1 MSKWTK
7 FIAVLLALAI
17 VCVAGV
23 IVAFAADGDSAG
35 DTAGSEGEATEDV
48 GSDDFSGE
56 GITIE
61 TILNDPAYID
71 MDSYAYYIEHVKSDF
86 RPTDVITV
94 TPSNLVQDQS
104 SGYTIVDKYNGYLG
118 GQAVKTEETSTVTYS
133 FTVPTAGLYQV
144 FVEFCPTE
152 GKGSDAERRFL
163 INGELPFFDAGTVLF
178 VRTWKNKPVTAANTN
193 PITGFAV
200 DNRNNDIRPGL
211 EEAPMWNGT
220 YVVDPNG
227 YYVEPYS
234 FYLEAGENT
243 ITFEATK
250 EPLVIGQITIA
261 NKVAA
266 PTYQEYL
273 NALTNKNVIDGYYK
287 MYQAELTSHTSS
299 TTLIAQSN
307 RSSANV
313 TPYSVSEIK
322 YNTIGGETWNTS
334 GQWIEYEIEVPE
346 DGLYCLTLKYRQNI
360 ARGNYATRIL
370 KIDGEVPFAE
380 CENIQFPYENSW
392 KNKTIGD
399 AEGNPY
405 TFYLTAGKHTIR
417 LEASI
422 GDMTSLITRA
432 DELVNLLNVCYRK
445 ILMITGTSPDTY
457 ADYKLDQRLPGV
469 ILIFEN
475 TANEL
480 DKMIEDLLVLTDGEK
495 GDKVGTLQTLAK
507 QLRQLVAKPENI
519 PKSMDQLKTNIGS
532 LSTWM
537 INMAATPLEMDCFYV
552 TSQDKLAELPRAHD
566 TFWQSIA
573 HEFGAFIQSFFTDY
587 SSIGN
592 VYEEGEGTSN
602 ITVWITTGRD
612 QSNVLKAL
620 IDDTFVPATEAAGHP
635 VYVNLQLV
643 TGGNLLPAVVAGI
656 GPDVVVQV
664 WCTEPVNYAIRSAA
678 YDLTQFDDYDEIA
691 KRFNDSAI
699 EALKFEGN
707 NGHVGVY
714 GLPETETF
722 PMLFYRTDV
731 MDELG
736 LTVPETWNDVITILP
751 DLAEHNLAFGL
762 ASMADVAT
770 TLSIYS
776 MFLYQHGGQLYTDD
790 GTATAMDTDEAI
802 EAFELL
808 CLFYTDY
815 GCEVTYDFLNR
826 FRIGEMPIGISDYSL
841 YNTLSVFAPEIR
853 GKWSWALVPGTE
865 RVDENGK
872 TYIDRSVAATGN
884 TCMMLSATED
894 PDASWEF
901 MKWWTSADT
910 QVKFGKNL
918 ESVMGSAARYA
929 TANLEAFEQISWTTK
944 DHAMILEQW
953 SWAQGIPQLPGSYFT
968 SRHLSN
974 AFRKCVYNKVDPRE
988 TLIEYLRTINE
999 EITNKRVEFG
1009 LPTADDIAAGKGGN

>member
-7 FIAVLLALAI
+7 FIAVFLALTI

-23 IVAFAADGDSAG
+23 AVSFAADTDAGNSANGEVDSTG
-35 DTAGSEGEATEDV
+35 DV
-48 GSDDFSGE
+48 GSDDFTGE

-61 TILNDPAYID
+61 SILNDPAYID
-71 MDSYAYYIEHVKSDF
+71 MNSYAYYISHVKSTVK
-86 RPTDVITV
+86 PTDVIKV
-94 TPSNLVQDQS
+94 TPADLDTENSYGFSV
-104 SGYTIVDKYNGYLG
+104 VDNYNGYKG
-118 GQAVKTEETSTVTYS
+118 GSAVKTDEVSSVTYK
-133 FTVPTAGLYQV
+133 FTVQTSGLYQV
-144 FVEFCPTE
+144 FVEYSPTE
-152 GKGSDAERRFL
+152 GKGSDAERKFL

-178 VRTWKNKPVTAANTN
+178 VRTWKNKEVTATN
-193 PITGFAV
+193 KNPVTGFAV
-200 DNRNNDIRPGL
+200 DNRDNDIRPGL
-211 EEAPMWNGT
+211 VEDPIWNGAYIT
-220 YVVDPNG
+220 DPNG
-227 YYVEPYS
+227 YYVEPYY

-250 EPLVIGQITIA
+250 EPVVIGQITIA
-261 NKVAA
+261 NRVSA
-266 PTYQEYL
+266 PTYETYL
-273 NALTNKNVIDGYYK
+273 SQLTNKNVVDGYFKKYE
-287 MYQAELTSHTSS
+287 AELTNRTSS

-313 TPYSVSEIK
+313 TPYSVSKIR

-334 GQWIEYEIEVPE
+334 GQWIEYVIEVPE

-360 ARGNYATRIL
+360 ARGNYSTRIL
-370 KIDGEVPFAE
+370 TIDGSVPFAE
-380 CENIQFPYENSW
+380 CENLQFEYENKW
-392 KNKTIGD
+392 VNMTIGD
-399 AEGNPY
+399 DAGNPY
-405 TFYLTAGKHTIR
+405 TFYLTKGTHTIR

-422 GDMTSLITRA
+422 GDMTTLITKA
-432 DELVNLLNVCYRK
+432 NELVNLLNVCYRK
-445 ILMITGTSPDTY
+445 ILMITGTTPDTY
-457 ADYKLDQRLPGV
+457 ADYQLDQKLPGV

-480 DKMIEDLLVLTDGEK
+480 DKMIEDLLIHTDGEK
-495 GDKVGTLQTLAK
+495 GDKVGTLQTLSK

-519 PKSMDQLKTNIGS
+519 PKALDQLKTNIGS

-537 INMAATPLEMDCFYV
+537 INMASTPLEMDCFYV
-552 TSQDKLAELPRAHD
+552 TSEDQIAELPRAHD
-566 TFWQSIA
+566 RWWQSIA
-573 HEFGAFIQSFFTDY
+573 HEFSAFINSFFNDY

-592 VYEEGEGTSN
+592 VYEEDGNSSSVR
-602 ITVWITTGRD
+602 VWITTGRD
-612 QSNVLKAL
+612 QSNILKAL
-620 IDDTFVPATEAAGHP
+620 IDDTFVPNTEASGHP
-635 VYVNLQLV
+635 IYVNLQLV

-678 YDLTQFDDYDEIA
+678 YDLTQFDDYEEIA
-691 KRFNDSAI
+691 KRFNDSAL
-699 EALKFEGN
+699 EALKFEGA

-731 MDELG
+731 LDELNIE
-736 LTVPETWNDVITILP
+736 VPNTWTDVINILP

-762 ASMADVAT
+762 ASMSDVAT

-776 MFLYQHGGQLYTDD
+776 MFLYLHGGQLYTDD
-790 GTATAMDTDEAI
+790 GTQTAMDSDEAI
-802 EAFELL
+802 EAFKLL

-853 GKWSWALVPGTE
+853 GKWNWSLVPGVE
-865 RVDENGK
+865 RVDENGN
-872 TYIDRSVAATGN
+872 TYIDRSVASAGN
-884 TCMMLSATED
+884 ACMMLAATED

-929 TANLEAFEQISWTTK
+929 TANLEAFDQISWTTK

-953 SWAQGIPQLPGSYFT
+953 DWAQGIPQLPGSYFT

-988 TLIEYLRTINE
+988 TLIEYLRTIND
-999 EITNKRVEFG
+999 EITNKRIEFG
-1009 LPTADDIAAGKGGN
+1009 LPTADDIAAGKNGN

>member
-7 FIAVLLALAI
+7 FIAVLLTLA
-17 VCVAGV
+17 VVA
-23 IVAFAADGDSAG
+23 VAVVAITFAADGEDNADESAG
-35 DTAGSEGEATEDV
+35 DEVVTEDV
-48 GSDDFSGE
+48 GSDDFSGS
-56 GITIE
+56 GMSIDS
-61 TILNDPAYID
+61 ILQDPAYID
-71 MDSYAYYIEHVKSDF
+71 MDSYAYYIEHVKDDF
-86 RPTDVITV
+86 RPTDVIKV
-94 TPSNLVQDQS
+94 TPSNLVTELS
-104 SGYTIVDKYNGYLG
+104 SGYTIVDGYNGYKG
-118 GQAVKTEETSTVTYS
+118 GQAVKTEESSSVTYS
-133 FTVPTAGLYQV
+133 FNVPTSGLYQV

-163 INGELPFFDAGTVLF
+163 INGELPFFDAGTALF
-178 VRTWKNKPVTAANTN
+178 VRTWQNKEVTSPNRN
-193 PITGFAV
+193 PDTGFAV

-211 EEAPMWNGT
+211 IEDPLWNGT
-220 YVVDPNG
+220 YISDPNG

-243 ITFEATK
+243 ITLEATK
-250 EPLVIGQITIA
+250 EPLVIGVITVA
-261 NKVAA
+261 NKVAVQ
-266 PTYQEYL
+266 PYQDYL
-273 NALTNKNVIDGYYK
+273 SKYANINVIDSYFKKYE
-287 MYQAELTSHTSS
+287 AELTTHTSS
-299 TTLIAQSN
+299 TTLIAQNN
-307 RSSANV
+307 RSSATV
-313 TPYSVSEIK
+313 TPYSVKEIK
-322 YNTIGGETWNTS
+322 YNTVGGETWNTS
-334 GQWIEYEIEVPE
+334 GQWIEYEIEVPA
-346 DGLYCLTLKYRQNI
+346 DGMYCLTLKYRQNV
-360 ARGNYATRIL
+360 ARGIYSTRIL

-380 CENIQFPYENSW
+380 CENLHFPYENGW
-392 KNKTIGD
+392 VNKTIGD
-399 AEGNPY
+399 GQGNPY
-405 TFYLTAGKHTIR
+405 YFYLTAGTHTIR

-422 GDMTSLITRA
+422 GDMTDLITTA

-445 ILMITGTSPDTY
+445 ILMITGTTPDTY
-457 ADYKLDQRLPGV
+457 ADYQLDQRLPGV

-480 DKMIEDLLVLTDGEK
+480 DKMIEDLLALTGAK
-495 GDKVGTLQTLAK
+495 GDKVGTLETLSK
-507 QLRQLVAKPENI
+507 QLRKLVAKPENI
-519 PKSMDQLKTNIGS
+519 PKSLDQLKTNIGS

-537 INMAATPLEMDCFYV
+537 INMSATPLEMDCFYV
-552 TSQDKLAELPRAHD
+552 TSQDQLTEIPRAND
-566 TFWQSIA
+566 TIWQSIW
-573 HEFGAFIQSFFTDY
+573 HEFSSFLNSFFNDY

-592 VYEEGEGTSN
+592 VYDEESGSSN

-612 QSNVLKAL
+612 QSNILKAL
-620 IDDTFVPATEAAGHP
+620 IDDTFVPATEAAGEP
-635 VYVNLQLV
+635 IYVNLQLV

-678 YDLTQFDDYDEIA
+678 YDLTQFEDYDEIA
-691 KRFNDSAI
+691 KRFNASAL
-699 EALKFEGN
+699 EALKFEGA
-707 NGHVGVY
+707 NGAVGVY

-736 LTVPETWNDVITILP
+736 LQVPETWDDVITILP
-751 DLAEHNLAFGL
+751 DLAEHNMAFGL

-790 GTATAMDTDEAI
+790 GTATAMDRDEAI

-826 FRIGEMPIGISDYSL
+826 FRIGEMPISISDYSL

-865 RVDENGK
+865 RVDASGN

-884 TCMMLSATED
+884 ACMMLSATED

-901 MKWWTSADT
+901 MKWWTSAAT
-910 QVKFGKNL
+910 QVSFGKNL

-929 TANLEAFEQISWTTK
+929 TANQEAFEQISWTTK

-953 SWAQGIPQLPGSYFT
+953 SWAKGIPQLPGSYFT

-988 TLIEYLRTINE
+988 TLIEYLRTIND
-999 EITNKRVEFG
+999 EITNKRQEFG
-1009 LPTADDIAAGKGGN
+1009 LPTADDIAAGKVGN